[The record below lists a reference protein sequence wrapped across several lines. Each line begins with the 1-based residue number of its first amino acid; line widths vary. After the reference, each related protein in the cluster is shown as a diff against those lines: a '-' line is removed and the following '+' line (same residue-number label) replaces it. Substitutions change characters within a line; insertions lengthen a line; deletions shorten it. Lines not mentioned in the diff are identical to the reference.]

1 MTLFYYSKIIVFV
14 SLISGIILLY
24 LSFINLKINKP
35 LNEQLYEYFSERMK
49 LTADFIDNFIPIK
62 IYDIVSVITSSI
74 YDLCQSIYHCQVSI
88 NKFGVVLN
96 SLKSVITELILF
108 GVVIFIGSYQIAQGD
123 LTFGELML
131 ILQLGVGIVF
141 FFNSIG
147 NYFISTQY
155 SFLCLERVYNECM
168 RVVVEE
174 KHAILTKKT
183 QASLEFEQVTFGYDS
198 RGQKVLDSISFCLE
212 GPAIVN
218 LTGKNGTGK
227 STIFKLIMKL
237 YSPQSGTI
245 KINGVDIQNVSQ
257 ENISKIVACVP
268 QKIIFFE
275 DTIYNNLT
283 YGLSISELELESITE
298 SVGILELIDS
308 FPNRFEEILFEGGY
322 ELSGG
327 EKQRLAL
334 VRALAQHPDILLLD
348 EFDSNMD
355 PLSAQKIYNYLNSN
369 NILAVIVTHNM
380 ENILKSSIVSGK
392 KYTEISL

>member
-1 MTLFYYSKIIVFV
+1 M
-14 SLISGIILLY
+14 
-24 LSFINLKINKP
+24 
-35 LNEQLYEYFSERMK
+35 
-49 LTADFIDNFIPIK
+49 
-62 IYDIVSVITSSI
+62 
-74 YDLCQSIYHCQVSI
+74 
-88 NKFGVVLN
+88 
-96 SLKSVITELILF
+96 
-108 GVVIFIGSYQIAQGD
+108 
-123 LTFGELML
+123 
-131 ILQLGVGIVF
+131 
-141 FFNSIG
+141 
-147 NYFISTQY
+147 
-155 SFLCLERVYNECM
+155 
-168 RVVVEE
+168 
-174 KHAILTKKT
+174 
-183 QASLEFEQVTFGYDS
+183 
-198 RGQKVLDSISFCLE
+198 
-212 GPAIVN
+212 
-218 LTGKNGTGK
+218 
-227 STIFKLIMKL
+227 
-237 YSPQSGTI
+237 
-245 KINGVDIQNVSQ
+245 
-257 ENISKIVACVP
+257 ACVP

-283 YGLSISELELESITE
+283 YGLSISELELESIAE